1 MQWRDLGESV
11 QAYMDQ
17 HALMEWLYFILL
29 LLTICFLLHFIQRA
43 FIRWLPQKASSVYIF
58 ELWKR
63 VLKATTRLF
72 LVGVALFFSVRF
84 VELKPSVE
92 SLLVKVSMIIFW
104 VQIGL
109 WFSSAVT
116 YAADIYVRRRKDSDA
131 SVTTVA
137 GMTSFVLRMLGII
150 LIAII
155 ALDNIG
161 FDVTTLIASLGI
173 GGIAVALAVQN
184 ILGDLLASLSI
195 TLDKPFVVGD
205 FIVMDNFMG
214 SVEHVGLKTTR
225 VRSLSG
231 EQIIIPN
238 SELMICSPLRLRTR
252 VVFSGEQIIIPNSEL
267 LKGRIRNYKRMMERR
282 VLFNFTVGYDTPRDT
297 LTEIPSRIRTTIE
310 SIEKTRFDRCHL
322 SQFGEFGFIYECVY
336 FVLTPDYNQY
346 MDIQQHI
353 NLDLISTV
361 QELGAEFASLLQTKA
376 SPGLTS
382 KLT

>member
-1 MQWRDLGESV
+1 MRWRELGESV

-29 LLTICFLLHFIQRA
+29 LLAIYSLLHFVQRA
-43 FIRWLPQKASSVYIF
+43 IARRVPQKASSVYIF
-58 ELWKR
+58 ELWKQ

-72 LVGVALFFSVRF
+72 LIGVALFFSVRF
-84 VELKPSVE
+84 VELKPQVE
-92 SLLVKVSMIIFW
+92 GLLVKVSMIIFW
-104 VQIGL
+104 VQIAF
-109 WFSSAVT
+109 WFSSAVS
-116 YAADIYVRRRKDSDA
+116 YGADAYIQRRKDTDA
-131 SVTTVA
+131 SVSTVA
-137 GMTSFVLRMLGII
+137 GMTSFVLRMLGIV

-214 SVEHVGLKTTR
+214 AVENVGLKTTR

-238 SELMICSPLRLRTR
+238 SEL
-252 VVFSGEQIIIPNSEL
+252 
-267 LKGRIRNYKRMMERR
+267 LKGRIRNYKRMFERR
-282 VLFNFTVGYDTPRDT
+282 VLFTFTVRYDTPRET
-297 LTEIPSRIRTTIE
+297 LMEIPCRTKATIE
-310 SIEKTRFDRCHL
+310 SIDKARFDRCHL

-353 NLDLISTV
+353 NLDLISAV
-361 QELGAEFASLLQTKA
+361 QELGVEFASLLQAKA
-376 SPGLTS
+376 SAALTS

>member
-1 MQWRDLGESV
+1 MRWQQFWESV
-11 QAYMDQ
+11 QTYVDQ
-17 HALMEWLYFILL
+17 HALMEWFYFILL
-29 LLTICFLLHFIQRA
+29 LVAIYSLLQFMRRA
-43 FIRWLPQKASSVYIF
+43 VARRLPQKASSVYIF
-58 ELWKR
+58 ELWKQ

-72 LVGVALFFSVRF
+72 LVGIALFFSVRF
-84 VELKPSVE
+84 VELKPQLE
-92 SLLVKVSMIIFW
+92 GLLVKVSMIIFW
-104 VQIGL
+104 VQMAF
-109 WFSSAVT
+109 WFSAAVS
-116 YAADIYVRRRKDSDA
+116 YGADVYIRRRKDSDA

-137 GMTSFVLRMLGII
+137 SMTSFLLRMLGVF
-150 LIAII
+150 LIVII
-155 ALDNIG
+155 ALDNVG

-214 SVEHVGLKTTR
+214 AVENVGLKTTR

-238 SELMICSPLRLRTR
+238 A
-252 VVFSGEQIIIPNSEL
+252 EL
-267 LKGRIRNYKRMMERR
+267 LKGRIRNYKRMFERR
-282 VLFNFTVGYDTPRDT
+282 VQFTFTVHYDTPRET
-297 LTEIPSRIRTTIE
+297 LMEIPRRIRAAIE
-310 SIEKTRFDRCHL
+310 GIDKTRFDRCHL
-322 SQFGEFGFIYECVY
+322 SQFGEFGFIYESVY

-353 NLDLISTV
+353 NLELISAV
-361 QELGAEFASLLQTKA
+361 QELGAEFASLLQAKGNPA
-376 SPGLTS
+376 LTS

>member
-116 YAADIYVRRRKDSDA
+116 YAADVYVRRRKDSDA

-225 VRSLSG
+225 VRSL
-231 EQIIIPN
+231 
-238 SELMICSPLRLRTR
+238 
-252 VVFSGEQIIIPNSEL
+252 SGEQIIIPNSEL